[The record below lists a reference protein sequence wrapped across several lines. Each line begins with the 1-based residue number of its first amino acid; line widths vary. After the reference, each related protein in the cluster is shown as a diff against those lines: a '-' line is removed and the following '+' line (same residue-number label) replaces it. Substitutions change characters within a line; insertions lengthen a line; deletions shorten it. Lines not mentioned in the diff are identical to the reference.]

1 MEKEELDEKE
11 RLLAKHIVEALFVQ
25 LREEGWELPR
35 RPRER
40 GDFVPSDQE
49 GLPKRAISPEPEKP
63 KKATI
68 FLGQSSEGEI
78 ERNEN
83 SRKGACSRP
92 IPIARESEENKPS
105 RIIYTRIIEAI
116 PVSEPEGN
124 PEDDSIV
131 VLNAEQMDYIQMWK
145 RDHGGM

>member
-1 MEKEELDEKE
+1 M
-11 RLLAKHIVEALFVQ
+11 Q
-25 LREEGWELPR
+25 LNEDGYHLPR
-35 RPRER
+35 RPRGR
-40 GDFVPSDQE
+40 GTSSQSDQE
-49 GLPKRAISPEPEKP
+49 IPQKREVSPEPEKP

-68 FLGQSSEGEI
+68 FLGHSSEGEI
-78 ERNEN
+78 ERNETQ
-83 SRKGACSRP
+83 SRRKGACSRP

-145 RDHGGM
+145 REHARM